1 MTTKSYADIQ
11 EMFSES
17 FDLAGIL
24 VSLAFIT
31 LFFSTLLIRHF
42 ASPGTSFNVQAI
54 AIISFA
60 LGFYGIALLPID
72 LSLTTDLE
80 DNDNSNIVNATYLPW
95 QMIYWLTFIMA
106 FAVLPITGRSLL
118 SGEFTES
125 SRMRDAFRQ
134 TIFGHLIIVVLFV
147 VFVVSLAI
155 KLHTINVIPV
165 LMAIGNTYGLL
176 LISLLL
182 GYGLIAVPRY
192 LWRQYDPVTELRRV
206 HIMVG
211 SADEALFEAVW
222 QLQDCEKG
230 IEDMMTI
237 LDDYSGEVDAYHR
250 LCIDELLR
258 RKNETLSL
266 SRDLQQRRT
275 NSHRLSEI
283 GDSDNS
289 DEGYQDTLTVKKI
302 SQLNARM
309 KFAQEK
315 LISAEQRWETLVAR
329 SIFLT
334 DLINGPTPPSP
345 QIVDTSAPLLNTVK
359 SHFQSCGAKINYY
372 WKKYARSTTYRFAAI
387 YAAVLSGTV
396 LWSEATL
403 SLSFNLSPFAIFL
416 RFFNADLDGEGK
428 GILFKIAAL
437 IPFLYMSVCVYSSLI
452 KLSGFGTF
460 TLRGHKQSHGVALL
474 FSAQYLVR
482 LQFPLGYNYLL
493 MLKYDTSSTTCAFS
507 NLMSNMST
515 VPFLGTSFS
524 VYAPLLILCLC
535 GFTLCNGYP
544 RLVALLGFEHED
556 GILMGNRETLES
568 KVSEGITL
576 LRRHAEKNE
585 FGNDRLSSLNS
596 VI

>member
-1 MTTKSYADIQ
+1 
-11 EMFSES
+11 
-17 FDLAGIL
+17 
-24 VSLAFIT
+24 
-31 LFFSTLLIRHF
+31 
-42 ASPGTSFNVQAI
+42 
-54 AIISFA
+54 
-60 LGFYGIALLPID
+60 
-72 LSLTTDLE
+72 
-80 DNDNSNIVNATYLPW
+80 
-95 QMIYWLTFIMA
+95 
-106 FAVLPITGRSLL
+106 
-118 SGEFTES
+118 
-125 SRMRDAFRQ
+125 
-134 TIFGHLIIVVLFV
+134 
-147 VFVVSLAI
+147 
-155 KLHTINVIPV
+155 
-165 LMAIGNTYGLL
+165 
-176 LISLLL
+176 
-182 GYGLIAVPRY
+182 VPRY

-222 QLQDCEKG
+222 ELQDCEKG
-230 IEDMMTI
+230 IEDAMTI
-237 LDDYSGEVDAYHR
+237 LDDYSGEVDAYYR

-275 NSHRLSEI
+275 NSHRLTES
-283 GDSDNS
+283 GNSDNG
-289 DEGYQDTLTVKKI
+289 DDGYPDIPTFEKL
-302 SQLNARM
+302 SGLNARM

-315 LISAEQRWETLVAR
+315 LISAEQRWESLVGR
-329 SIFLT
+329 SAFLT

-345 QIVDTSAPLLNTVK
+345 QIVDTSAPLLSTAK

-372 WKKYARSTTYRFAAI
+372 WKKYARSATYRFAAI

-403 SLSFNLSPFAIFL
+403 SLSTNLSPFAIIL
-416 RFFNADLDGEGK
+416 RLFHKDLDVQEE
-428 GILFKIAAL
+428 GILFKAAAL
-437 IPFLYMSVCVYSSLI
+437 IPFLYMSVCVYTSLI

-460 TLRGHKQSHGVALL
+460 TLRGHRQSHGVALL

-507 NLMSNMST
+507 TLMSNMST

-524 VYAPLLILCLC
+524 VYSPLLILCLC

-556 GILMGNRETLES
+556 GILMGDQETLES
-568 KVSEGITL
+568 KVNEGITL

-585 FGNDRLSSLNS
+585 CGHDRQLSFNS
-596 VI
+596 II